1 MLATTGIDVGGSSG
15 AVVAAALRLFHA
27 DPGRRDIAGVC
38 PDGGDRYHDTVY
50 FPSWRE
56 QQGLPLVDLAVDVE
70 VLTISG
76 APRAAEVGT

>member
-1 MLATTGIDVGGSSG
+1 LLATTGIDVGGSSG
-15 AVVAAALRLFHA
+15 AVVAAAF
-27 DPGRRDIAGVC
+27 
-38 PDGGDRYHDTVY
+38 RYHDTVY

-76 APRAAEVGT
+76 APRAAEMGT

>member
-1 MLATTGIDVGGSSG
+1 MGGSSG

-38 PDGGDRYHDTVY
+38 PDGGDRY

-56 QQGLPLVDLAVDVE
+56 QHGLPLVDLAVDVE

-76 APRAAEVGT
+76 APRAAEMGT